1 MYNVYN
7 LIQSNLIQGG
17 IKWAGVQEE
26 EIGEGMRRIKE
37 VQEELM
43 EKHKGLK
50 ENATDAKLDEFAGC
64 LEKKYEDTKKDTDSE
79 EVKSFFEKNLCNIYM
94 RILKSAWYVVKQGR
108 EQEKMAATVRAM
120 VTFQK
125 LFFMEKVLIMIF
137 ILILIY
143 VPLTIPVEQAK
154 DEKIADT
161 LKKWIL
167 ELGFI
172 ELAKKLNM
180 LVTKEEV
187 KGKKRQ
193 SFARFQLRHMGGL
206 IDLHA
211 PSSSGFRF

>member
-1 MYNVYN
+1 M
-7 LIQSNLIQGG
+7 
-17 IKWAGVQEE
+17 AGVQEE

-50 ENATDAKLDEFAGC
+50 ENATDAKLDEFASC
-64 LEKKYEDTKKDTDSE
+64 LEKKYEDTKKDPDTVSE
-79 EVKSFFEKNLCNIYM
+79 EVKSFFEKNLFNIYM
-94 RILKSAWYVVKQGR
+94 KILKAAVKQAVVKQGK
-108 EQEKMAATVRAM
+108 EQEKMSATVRAM

-154 DEKIADT
+154 DEKIAET
-161 LKKWIL
+161 LKKWII

-180 LVTKEEV
+180 LVCKEEV

-211 PSSSGFRF
+211 PSSNGFRF

>member
-1 MYNVYN
+1 
-7 LIQSNLIQGG
+7 
-17 IKWAGVQEE
+17 
-26 EIGEGMRRIKE
+26 
-37 VQEELM
+37 
-43 EKHKGLK
+43 
-50 ENATDAKLDEFAGC
+50 
-64 LEKKYEDTKKDTDSE
+64 
-79 EVKSFFEKNLCNIYM
+79 
-94 RILKSAWYVVKQGR
+94 
-108 EQEKMAATVRAM
+108 MAATVRAM